1 MQAKASRRRKVR
13 AVKKLM
19 ILALLGAT
27 STSTPGCAVL
37 LTGYL
42 VGDAMAKSKATD
54 SCRANLKTQNDAR
67 IAKNQDPFPDMC
79 AQ

>member
-1 MQAKASRRRKVR
+1 MQAKSSRRKVR
-13 AVKKLM
+13 AVKKLF
-19 ILALLGAT
+19 IIVLLGAISTNT
-27 STSTPGCAVL
+27 SGCAVL
-37 LTGYL
+37 LAGYL

-79 AQ
+79 GQ